1 MELRQA
7 NKEGTG
13 IKKHGRG
20 GSMAC
25 PVLFRRYLIL
35 LKSPGRVWE
44 AHLKISQL
52 NPMAFTRRIF
62 TKEFRLNAAKLVVD
76 EHRPAVD
83 VARELDINP
92 KSLYSWVR
100 QYRSGLL
107 QASLDGE
114 DSVSAEQAEI
124 ARLRSELQKS
134 RAEVL
139 LLKKFAAYLS
149 KNGLQ

>member
-44 AHLKISQL
+44 AHLYKTSEINVL
-52 NPMAFTRRIF
+52 NTSYS
-62 TKEFRLNAAKLVVD
+62 LNEILFF
-76 EHRPAVD
+76 
-83 VARELDINP
+83 IN
-92 KSLYSWVR
+92 
-100 QYRSGLL
+100 
-107 QASLDGE
+107 
-114 DSVSAEQAEI
+114 
-124 ARLRSELQKS
+124 S
-134 RAEVL
+134 R
-139 LLKKFAAYLS
+139 
-149 KNGLQ
+149 

>member
-44 AHLKISQL
+44 AHILGVQMFEKHR
-52 NPMAFTRRIF
+52 A
-62 TKEFRLNAAKLVVD
+62 NARD
-76 EHRPAVD
+76 F
-83 VARELDINP
+83 
-92 KSLYSWVR
+92 
-100 QYRSGLL
+100 
-107 QASLDGE
+107 
-114 DSVSAEQAEI
+114 SVS
-124 ARLRSELQKS
+124 SPKHYF
-134 RAEVL
+134 V
-139 LLKKFAAYLS
+139 
-149 KNGLQ
+149 